1 MQLNKSQVLLGMAT
15 LGVLSASPLFT
26 SSASAVSFGSVG
38 APTSGSINCFTFSEF
53 STTSTDANWLTYF
66 LDGTATPAGAQ
77 LNIAVNANAAIAG
90 TYNLSYKVTS
100 TLPIASILLNQ
111 NAVSTT
117 SIKSVSATSGGT
129 DLPGFPL
136 QTSGLADIG
145 IVPGGLTTVYVT
157 DTITVSGN
165 GFVTSVSNNF
175 EAVPEPLTILGAMT
189 AAGFGVGFKRKSIK
203 AGQKESQKA

>member
-1 MQLNKSQVLLGMAT
+1 MQLNKSQFLLGMVT

-26 SSASAVSFGSVG
+26 FSASAVSFGSV
-38 APTSGSINCFTFSEF
+38 ARPTSGTVNGFTFSDF
-53 STTSTDANWLTYF
+53 STTSTDTNWRSYF
-66 LDGTATPAGAQ
+66 LDGIATPSGAQ
-77 LNIAVNANAAIAG
+77 LSIAASGSGNAAIAG

-129 DLPGFPL
+129 NIPGFPI
-136 QTSGLADIG
+136 QTDGLPASGS
-145 IVPGGLTTVYVT
+145 VPGLTTIYVT
-157 DTITVSGN
+157 DTVTVTGS

-203 AGQKESQKA
+203 AGQKDS